1 MTEQHSERRL
11 ITPRLVGS
19 CGLVARSRPRFSSAV
34 SFELGG
40 KGGFIAAVRRLPQLD
55 LQLAAP
61 PYSNGCYSTIK
72 YRIMIKI
79 IFGNADH
86 EKVQMRQ
93 TPKRGNKSPLSAQF
107 KRYRRREPRSASGD
121 QPA

>member
-1 MTEQHSERRL
+1 MTEQHAERRL

-55 LQLAAP
+55 LQLATP
-61 PYSNGCYSTIK
+61 PYSNDTINNLFT
-72 YRIMIKI
+72 RIRSNMTL
-79 IFGNADH
+79 GNIACQL
-86 EKVQMRQ
+86 ELL
-93 TPKRGNKSPLSAQF
+93 GSWLSICSLL
-107 KRYRRREPRSASGD
+107 K
-121 QPA
+121 

>member
-1 MTEQHSERRL
+1 MTEQHAERRL

-55 LQLAAP
+55 LQLATP
-61 PYSNGCYSTIK
+61 PYSNRPIRGKWTLISSANTG
-72 YRIMIKI
+72 RDV
-79 IFGNADH
+79 IFNCGGQLKWNVSFNH
-86 EKVQMRQ
+86 
-93 TPKRGNKSPLSAQF
+93 
-107 KRYRRREPRSASGD
+107 
-121 QPA
+121 